1 MFELV
6 FRAAFK
12 KSFKKL
18 EVKFQEQIKNKIFSL
33 KTNQFL
39 GKRLSGYPYW
49 SIHIGQFR
57 IIYEIHSDK
66 NQIELIEILKRKHDY
81 SELKRL

>member
-6 FRAAFK
+6 FRESFK
-12 KSFKKL
+12 KSFNKL
-18 EVKFQEQIKNKIFSL
+18 ESFIQTQVKKKILEL

-39 GKRLSGYPYW
+39 GKKLVGHNYW

-57 IIYEIHSDK
+57 VIYEIHSNEQK
-66 NQIELIEILKRKHDY
+66 IELIEILKRKHDY
-81 SELKRL
+81 RELKKI